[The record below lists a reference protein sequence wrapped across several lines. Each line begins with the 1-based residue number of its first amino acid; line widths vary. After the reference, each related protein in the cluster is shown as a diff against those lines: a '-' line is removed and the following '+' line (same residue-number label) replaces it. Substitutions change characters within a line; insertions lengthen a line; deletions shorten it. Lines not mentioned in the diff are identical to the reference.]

1 MLAGDQQPVEA
12 PPGGGTQRIF
22 ECPTCQVAV
31 KTQYG
36 HAGLRLVCGG
46 TLDQPLHTGQAL
58 KGAGGSFC
66 DVDSHLRSSVRQQ
79 IAVCAT
85 LSTLLQVLCRGQC
98 YVPELCVG
106 VGTV

>member
-1 MLAGDQQPVEA
+1 VLAGDQQPVEA

-31 KTQYG
+31 NTQYG
-36 HAGLRLVCGG
+36 PAELRLFCGG
-46 TLDQPLHTGQAL
+46 TLDQPLDTGQA
-58 KGAGGSFC
+58 
-66 DVDSHLRSSVRQQ
+66 SSVRQQ
-79 IAVCAT
+79 MAVCAT